1 MLLIWCVHS
10 ACDPIFGQ
18 RPTINSLYVQLWLRT
33 YMCST
38 TKSKLHLTWL
48 EVWWS
53 LGSCQSMFHHA
64 MRGDTLSHSI
74 ETIYDFWWSFGLTH
88 PRSTTLWAPDHSTSI
103 IMRQCKDKGH
113 ISHPQE
119 KPQSTSTGGRGGR
132 GSRWVHYIGGGWGGG
147 LPNLD
152 HIYIYTLHIY
162 IGRYTWIITL
172 HTWLQQ
178 DIQSIYLIIGM
189 SLQSTWRIVFQVGPV
204 SYRIYPK
211 WIWSEKWLLALQVSV
226 KLPGLIAR
234 LN

>member
-1 MLLIWCVHS
+1 MTEVVWSTRYVVDRAHVCRVRVGGWENFEPFLLPKMLLIWCVHS

-53 LGSCQSMFHHA
+53 LGSYQSIFHHA

-74 ETIYDFWWSFGLTH
+74 ETIYDLWWSFGLTH
-88 PRSTTLWAPDHSTSI
+88 PCSTTLWAPDHSTSI

-132 GSRWVHYIGGGWGGG
+132 GSRWVHYIGGGGGG
-147 LPNLD
+147 VACQ
-152 HIYIYTLHIY
+152 
-162 IGRYTWIITL
+162 TWII
-172 HTWLQQ
+172 
-178 DIQSIYLIIGM
+178 
-189 SLQSTWRIVFQVGPV
+189 
-204 SYRIYPK
+204 YR
-211 WIWSEKWLLALQVSV
+211 VV
-226 KLPGLIAR
+226 KGRVQGEGVP
-234 LN
+234 

>member
-38 TKSKLHLTWL
+38 TKSQLHLTWL

-53 LGSCQSMFHHA
+53 LGSYQSMFHHA

-74 ETIYDFWWSFGLTH
+74 ETIYDLWWSFGLTH
-88 PRSTTLWAPDHSTSI
+88 PCSTTLWAPDHPTSI

-132 GSRWVHYIGGGWGGG
+132 GSRWVHYIGGGGGG
-147 LPNLD
+147 ACQ
-152 HIYIYTLHIY
+152 
-162 IGRYTWIITL
+162 TWIIYL
-172 HTWLQQ
+172 GYSPKGIQLFPLIKGYPRYY
-178 DIQSIYLIIGM
+178 DIFLVNHPRIHPPKQLRDASWPPCW
-189 SLQSTWRIVFQVGPV
+189 SRWAEQWST
-204 SYRIYPK
+204 
-211 WIWSEKWLLALQVSV
+211 
-226 KLPGLIAR
+226 
-234 LN
+234 